1 MNNKKYKYVV
11 FDFDGVV
18 CDSTNECMVTSWNA
32 WDRWNNGNQFRK
44 NLNEFNQIEIDAFRP
59 LRPYVR
65 GASEYYII
73 MRVINSSNV
82 YINNQKD
89 FEKFAIKWQANLKP
103 FQLLFFQE
111 RKRLKKMDSI
121 SWIELHHIY
130 SDVIRVMKN
139 LDKENRLLIATLK
152 DADSVQLI
160 LKHYGIDINS
170 NNILDQSKISSK
182 LQALNYFVSYKGI
195 KKEEIC
201 FLDDNVTHLTEPNN
215 NNFIVYLTGWG
226 STIKEHREQ
235 AIIQQI
241 PILEK
246 INDGVF

>member
-111 RKRLKKMDSI
+111 RKRLKKMDSFA
-121 SWIELHHIY
+121 SYSLHSSNAKRWLLSTETHWLVKNVY
-130 SDVIRVMKN
+130 PANYYFLFFTRV
-139 LDKENRLLIATLK
+139 R
-152 DADSVQLI
+152 
-160 LKHYGIDINS
+160 
-170 NNILDQSKISSK
+170 
-182 LQALNYFVSYKGI
+182 
-195 KKEEIC
+195 
-201 FLDDNVTHLTEPNN
+201 VTTDE
-215 NNFIVYLTGWG
+215 G
-226 STIKEHREQ
+226 
-235 AIIQQI
+235 
-241 PILEK
+241 
-246 INDGVF
+246 GVN